1 MRRCPLNTGS
11 SVNEVKEVILQ
22 MSVYAAR
29 FPSAVNGMNA
39 LREVLGEGK

>member
-11 SVNEVKEVILQ
+11 SVNEVKEAILQ
-22 MSVYAAR
+22 MSVYAAG